1 MPRPKWESVSALR
14 SSESIEKVVKE
25 YKKVLRDFNIDI
37 KPAVENEIR
46 TRYPSTVS
54 IERYVKE
61 LISQK
66 LNM

>member
-1 MPRPKWESVSALR
+1 MPRPKWESVSTPK

-25 YKKVLRDFNIDI
+25 YTKVLRDFNINI
-37 KPAVENEIR
+37 SPTIENEIR

-66 LNM
+66 LNT

>member
-1 MPRPKWESVSALR
+1 MPRPKWESVLTPK
-14 SSESIEKVVKE
+14 SSEPIEKVVKE
-25 YKKVLRDFNIDI
+25 YTKVLRDFNIDI

-46 TRYPSTVS
+46 NRYPSTVS

-66 LNM
+66 LNT

>member
-1 MPRPKWESVSALR
+1 MPRPKWELVSTSK
-14 SSESIEKVVKE
+14 SSEPIEKVVKE
-25 YKKVLRDFNIDI
+25 YTKVLRDFNIDI

-46 TRYPSTVS
+46 NRYPSTVS

-66 LNM
+66 LNT